1 MIDIDKL
8 NNDFGIA
15 DQLHFV
21 KGEGGFVMIEVDNDY
36 ATAVISTYSGQIM
49 AYQPKTEAEPLLFL
63 SDLAIYENGKAMRGG
78 LPICWPW
85 FAEDIKGKDLPTH
98 GFVRDQQWQAV
109 KSQKQDDGS
118 TKVTLEIS
126 YNEYSL
132 KLWPYKFKLQIEI
145 TIGSTLTVELI
156 TNNLDDKLF
165 TISQALHSYL
175 AIGDVNKIEVTG
187 LDGLCYL
194 DKTAEF
200 TERDQRGDVAIDG
213 LVDRIYQGVESD
225 VLLNDPV
232 FDRTIRIS
240 SQGSNTFV
248 VWNPGEKAA
257 STMID
262 LAGDGF
268 KKFVC
273 IEAANTANDKVT
285 IAAGESHSLTVNYSI
300 EH

>member
-15 DQLHFV
+15 DQLRFV

-49 AYQPKTEAEPLLFL
+49 AYQPKTEAKPLLFL
-63 SDLAIYENGKAMRGG
+63 SDLAIYESGKAIRGG

-85 FAEDIKGKDLPTH
+85 FAEDIKSKDLPAH
-98 GFVRDQQWQAV
+98 GFVRDQQWQVV
-109 KSQKQDDGS
+109 KTQKQDDGS

-126 YNEYSL
+126 NNQYSM

-145 TIGSTLTVELI
+145 TISSILTVVLT
-156 TNNLDDKLF
+156 TNNVDEKSF

-175 AIGDVNKIEVTG
+175 AVGDVNQIEVTG

-194 DKTAEF
+194 DKTADF
-200 TERDQRGDVAIDG
+200 TERNQRSNVVIDG
-213 LVDRIYQGVESD
+213 IIDRIYQDVESD
-225 VLLNDPV
+225 VLLSDPI
-232 FDRTIRIS
+232 FNRKIRIS

-248 VWNPGEKAA
+248 VWNPGEKVA
-257 STMID
+257 STMVD
-262 LAGDGF
+262 LADDGH

-273 IEAANTANDKVT
+273 IEAANTADDKVN
-285 IAAGESHSLTVNYSI
+285 IAAGKSHSLTVTYSI